1 MLGVVADERVVGRRH
16 VGDAHGWWH
25 RLTLPHDEHAP
36 AQLVKQRG
44 AHLVAPTVAFELWS
58 PVLWFGSRQ
67 LAAICAVMTMPE
79 AAVNKNHLAM
89 ASQHHVG
96 AAGQLRLMQPI
107 AVPHGMDE
115 PSDDHLG
122 LGVCLAD
129 ALHPLGQAE
138 SFLLHTSSSLSPL
151 LNAILSCFVLIHLRA
166 GRWRRTTRGSL
177 DHDRQPLPLPRAP
190 RGGNAAGAAARCGD
204 EPLGARAIRRRPP

>member
-1 MLGVVADERVVGRRH
+1 
-16 VGDAHGWWH
+16 
-25 RLTLPHDEHAP
+25 
-36 AQLVKQRG
+36 
-44 AHLVAPTVAFELWS
+44 
-58 PVLWFGSRQ
+58 
-67 LAAICAVMTMPE
+67 MTMPE

-138 SFLLHTSSSLSPL
+138 SFLLHTSSALSPPPQRHI
-151 LNAILSCFVLIHLRA
+151 ILFRTDSSAGGAVAKGNLRA
-166 GRWRRTTRGSL
+166 AGS
-177 DHDRQPLPLPRAP
+177 
-190 RGGNAAGAAARCGD
+190 
-204 EPLGARAIRRRPP
+204 